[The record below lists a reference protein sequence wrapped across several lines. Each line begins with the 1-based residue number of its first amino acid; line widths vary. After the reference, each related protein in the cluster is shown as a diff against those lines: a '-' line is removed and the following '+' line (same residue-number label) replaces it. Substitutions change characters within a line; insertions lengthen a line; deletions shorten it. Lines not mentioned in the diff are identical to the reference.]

1 MARIYTKCLL
11 IMMCIAYAVNA
22 SAYDFEAG
30 GLCYNITS
38 DVKHTVA
45 VAPSLNNT
53 YAGSINIPATVVFS
67 EEDYAVTK
75 IAESAFKNCK
85 ITAISV
91 PSSVEVIENYAF
103 NGCSSLISL
112 SIEDGTTVLTL
123 GCNYESQFSDFDFY
137 AGNGLFYDCPLQNI
151 YIGRNLKYDTN
162 SKYGYSPFALKSS
175 SLSTAL
181 KTLTIGTNVTEIGDY
196 AFYLRNGMKSLTLPD
211 NIKKIGE
218 HAFSFWST
226 LKSISLPKYLTSL
239 GEYALCGTG
248 LIEVTIPENIKE
260 LSPGLLYSCGTLT
273 TVTMPDGITSIGT
286 WAFMQCG
293 ALSNITLSKNVT
305 SYGATAFGYCTSLKT
320 FIIGK
325 NMESIGVRCFAGCTG
340 ISKIICLANTP
351 PSIVEGTISTDNA
364 FSDIKDNCKIYV
376 PNMTT
381 YLNSDWN
388 DYYTKDKLTEMV
400 HFSAYAFNYSG
411 KSPNVQFT
419 NGITDL
425 ELTMPTTDLP
435 KDAGTYDYVFKAKY
449 TGELNFDVDIP
460 YSYTIRKAT
469 LAVTVTNTSREYGD
483 PNPKFNYTIEGFK
496 NNETI
501 ADIFGTEDI
510 ISTTANEASDAGTY
524 PLSVNGTAKNYNVTF
539 TNGELTVTKAP
550 LGVAAVNSTKVYLDK
565 IEPFTLEYS
574 GLKNGDKYPKMT
586 SPFTITCDATYKS
599 DVGTY
604 PITVSGG
611 ESNNYFLSSYTAG
624 TLEITKAQ
632 QTIDW
637 TQNLQ
642 DIQTDGKVEL
652 LAKASSGLDISYS
665 LSDNEIAEIVSANGK
680 QYVKG
685 LKNGTATITASQEGN
700 NNYMAAERVSNTVT
714 INVPSGIDGTSASD
728 LRVTAGNYQITV
740 VGAKP
745 SSNIYIFNAA
755 GNLIELK
762 KVTDG
767 KTIIPVTNHGL
778 YMVKINGV
786 TFKVTI

>member
-1 MARIYTKCLL
+1 MKCIFLG
-11 IMMCIAYAVNA
+11 N
-22 SAYDFEAG
+22 
-30 GLCYNITS
+30 NI
-38 DVKHTVA
+38 K
-45 VAPSLNNT
+45 
-53 YAGSINIPATVVFS
+53 SI
-67 EEDYAVTK
+67 
-75 IAESAFKNCK
+75 
-85 ITAISV
+85 
-91 PSSVEVIENYAF
+91 
-103 NGCSSLISL
+103 
-112 SIEDGTTVLTL
+112 
-123 GCNYESQFSDFDFY
+123 
-137 AGNGLFYDCPLQNI
+137 
-151 YIGRNLKYDTN
+151 
-162 SKYGYSPFALKSS
+162 GYSCFTYCYALKS
-175 SLSTAL
+175 
-181 KTLTIGTNVTEIGDY
+181 
-196 AFYLRNGMKSLTLPD
+196 
-211 NIKKIGE
+211 
-218 HAFSFWST
+218 
-226 LKSISLPKYLTSL
+226 
-239 GEYALCGTG
+239 
-248 LIEVTIPENIKE
+248 
-260 LSPGLLYSCGTLT
+260 
-273 TVTMPDGITSIGT
+273 
-286 WAFMQCG
+286 
-293 ALSNITLSKNVT
+293 
-305 SYGATAFGYCTSLKT
+305 
-320 FIIGK
+320 
-325 NMESIGVRCFAGCTG
+325 
-340 ISKIICLANTP
+340 IICTTNTP
-351 PSIVEGTISTDNA
+351 PSIFTVDQYTFIGVND
-364 FSDIKDNCKIYV
+364 KCKIYV

-381 YLNSDWN
+381 YTNSDWN
-388 DYYTKDKLTEMV
+388 GYFTKDKLAEMV

-460 YSYTIRKAT
+460 YSYIIRKAT
-469 LAVTVTNTSREYGD
+469 LAVKVTNTSREYGD

-550 LGVAAVNSTKVYLDK
+550 LSVAAVNCTKVYLDK

-574 GLKNGDKYPKMT
+574 GLKNGDKYPKMI

-624 TLEITKAQ
+624 TLDITKAS

-652 LAKASSGLDISYS
+652 LAEASSGLDISYS
-665 LSDNEIAEIVSANGK
+665 LSDNEIAEIVSTNGK

-685 LKNGTATITASQEGN
+685 LKNGTTTITASQEGN
-700 NNYMAAERVSNTVT
+700 NNYTAAESVYNTVT
-714 INVPSGIDGTSASD
+714 INVPSGIDETSASD
-728 LRVTAGNYQITV
+728 LKVTAGNYQITV
-740 VGAKP
+740 VDAQP

-778 YMVKINGV
+778 YIVKINGV